1 MKPSS
6 ATFGSLAAAN
16 GDRAG
21 VRAGV
26 QDCRL
31 ADLPARRPG
40 RVIGLD
46 AGPGADADELVLRLS
61 ELGFLAGEAVEVVA
75 KAAFGGPLAVRVG
88 SATFA
93 LRRSEAAA
101 IRVQHGR

>member
-6 ATFGSLAAAN
+6 APAERPAVPAN
-16 GDRAG
+16 AG
-21 VRAGV
+21 
-26 QDCRL
+26 DCRL

-40 RVIGLD
+40 RVVGLE
-46 AGPGADADELVLRLS
+46 AGTGADADELALRLS
-61 ELGFLAGEAVEVVA
+61 ELGGLAGAAVEVVA
-75 KAAFGGPLAVRVG
+75 RAAFGGPLAVRIG

-101 IRVQHGR
+101 IRVRHGA

>member
-6 ATFGSLAAAN
+6 AHSEQAPATGEP
-16 GDRAG
+16 R
-21 VRAGV
+21 
-26 QDCRL
+26 DCRL

-40 RVIGLD
+40 RVVGLEAG
-46 AGPGADADELVLRLS
+46 AGPDADDLALRLA

-101 IRVQHGR
+101 IRVRHGR

>member
-6 ATFGSLAAAN
+6 ARLATPSAA
-16 GDRAG
+16 DAVPAG
-21 VRAGV
+21 TPV
-26 QDCRL
+26 CRL

-40 RVIGLD
+40 RVVGLD
-46 AGPGADADELVLRLS
+46 AGAGAEADDLVLRLS
-61 ELGFLAGEAVEVVA
+61 ELGFLGGEPVEVVA
-75 KAAFGGPLAVRVG
+75 RAAFGGPLAVRIG

-101 IRVQHGR
+101 IRVRPGA